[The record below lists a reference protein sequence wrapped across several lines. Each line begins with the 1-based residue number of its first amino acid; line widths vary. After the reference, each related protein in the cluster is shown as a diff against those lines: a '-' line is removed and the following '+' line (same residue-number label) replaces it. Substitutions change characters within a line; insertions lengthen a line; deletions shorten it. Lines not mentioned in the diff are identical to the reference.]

1 VAQAATQPYLIR
13 PFTDG
18 MRSPVIAPLTRGLL
32 GIPTF
37 LFAASTAT
45 AFSWTIDP
53 PLTAAVLGA
62 NYWGSVALAIFASR
76 QLFWSQGRVSISVAL
91 AFAPITTAATFIHL
105 ELFHFDSSGFTLFI
119 TWFWVIAYSIY
130 PVQLGILLAKQL
142 RTAGVD
148 PPRTVTLPGWV
159 RGILLVHA
167 IVLLPM
173 GVLMFAAPGVAESLW
188 PWEVPALSARALA
201 AWVLAFGVL
210 AAHSFIE
217 NDFDRVKVGLWS
229 YPVLGVLHVI
239 ALARFGEVVQWEEPG
254 AWVYVGFIAS
264 TFVLGAYGIA
274 NRKHARK
281 EWIAPKPGDATFRA

>member
-45 AFSWTIDP
+45 AFSWTIEP

-91 AFAPITTAATFIHL
+91 AFAPITTVATFIHL
-105 ELFHFDSSGFTLFI
+105 SLFHFDSSGFTLFI
-119 TWFWVIAYSIY
+119 TWFWVIAYGIY
-130 PVQLGILLAKQL
+130 PIQLGLLLAKQL
-142 RTAGVD
+142 RTPGVD
-148 PPRTVTLPGWV
+148 PPRTVPLPAWV
-159 RGILLVHA
+159 RGILLANAV
-167 IVLLPM
+167 VLLPL
-173 GVLMFAAPGVAESLW
+173 GVLMFVAPGLVDSLW
-188 PWEVPALSARALA
+188 PWDVPALSARALA
-201 AWVLAFGVL
+201 AWVLAFGVM
-210 AAHSFIE
+210 AGHSFIE

-239 ALARFGEVVQWEEPG
+239 ALVRFGEVVQWEEPG

-264 TFVLGAYGIA
+264 TFVLGAYGIV

-281 EWIAPKPGDATFRA
+281 EWIAPKHGEATFRA